1 MELSSAVRA
10 FLSEARFGS
19 AATVA
24 RDGSPQQT
32 AMWYELQGDEI
43 MMNTKVGR
51 AKERNLKRDPRCSL
65 CVVEGYR
72 YVSVR
77 GRATLDYD
85 PATAQADIAHLAVR
99 YQGEERARRA
109 IENFR
114 REQRVTI
121 RFRIEHVASSGL

>member
-1 MELSSAVRA
+1 LSPAVRA
-10 FLSEARFGS
+10 FLNEVRFGS

-24 RDGSPQQT
+24 RSGWPQQS

-51 AKERNLKRDPRCSL
+51 AKERNLKRAPRCSL
-65 CVVEGYR
+65 CVVDGYS
-72 YVSVR
+72 YVTVS
-77 GRATLDYD
+77 GRARLDYH

-99 YQGEERARRA
+99 YHGEERARGA

-121 RFRIEHVASSGL
+121 RFRIEHVVSHGL